1 MKIALLERQS
11 LGEQADLSP
20 LKRLGEV
27 QTYATTSAEELP
39 DRLHDVD
46 IAVSNKIPIDAT
58 GLAKANRLKLIC
70 LSATGTDSVDLSA
83 TQAKGIAVA
92 NITNYSTDA
101 VAQQTMAL
109 ALGLLTN
116 LVGFDRFVKTGG
128 YTDNYSGDYYR
139 NTIHEIAGHQWGI
152 IGTGHIGQKVAQLA
166 TAFGAQV
173 SYFSPTGNTT
183 HNNYQAKSLEQL
195 LTTSDIVSVHTKYSQ
210 LTADLLA
217 KPQFKLMKP
226 TAMLLNVSRGRVI
239 NENDLAWAL
248 NTGQIAAAGLDV
260 TRHEPMQAD
269 DALLQIQ
276 DSRKLIITPHI
287 GWASVEARQ
296 RAVDEIGL
304 NIAAFQ
310 RGEQRNIVL

>member
-195 LTTSDIVSVHTKYSQ
+195 LTTSDIVSVHTKYSK

>member
-39 DRLHDVD
+39 NRLHDID
-46 IAVSNKIPIDAT
+46 IAVSNKISIDAA

-128 YTDNYSGDYYR
+128 YTDNYSGDYYQ

-152 IGTGHIGQKVAQLA
+152 IGMGHIGQKVAQLA

-195 LTTSDIVSVHTKYSQ
+195 LTTSDIVSVHTKYSK

-217 KPQFKLMKP
+217 KPQFELMKP

-248 NTGQIAAAGLDV
+248 NTGQIVAAGLDV
-260 TRHEPMQAD
+260 TRHEPMHAD

>member
-195 LTTSDIVSVHTKYSQ
+195 LTTSDIVSVHTKYSK

-217 KPQFKLMKP
+217 KPQFELMKP

>member
-39 DRLHDVD
+39 NRLHDID
-46 IAVSNKIPIDAT
+46 IAVSNKISIDAA

-128 YTDNYSGDYYR
+128 YTDNYSGDYYQ

-152 IGTGHIGQKVAQLA
+152 IGMGHIGQKVAQLA

-195 LTTSDIVSVHTKYSQ
+195 LTTSDIVSVHTKYSK

-217 KPQFKLMKP
+217 KPQFELMKP

-260 TRHEPMQAD
+260 TRHEPMHAD

>member
-20 LKRLGEV
+20 LKQLGEV

-39 DRLHDVD
+39 NRLHDID
-46 IAVSNKIPIDAT
+46 IAVSNKISIDAA

-128 YTDNYSGDYYR
+128 YTDNYSGDYYQ

-152 IGTGHIGQKVAQLA
+152 IGMGHIGQKVAQLA

-195 LTTSDIVSVHTKYSQ
+195 LTTSDIVSVHTKYSK

-217 KPQFKLMKP
+217 KPQFELMKP

-260 TRHEPMQAD
+260 TRHEPMHAD